1 MKKDTIGENLKKVKM
16 IVICKRPTK
25 RLVKGVRYETGSLYN
40 SGSNQRWQEGTV
52 EILGIGR
59 FSVDNFTDTNGNP
72 LPKTD
77 IIVQPTSIEQLTF
90 EQLSKGDILVC
101 TSDNYKTLGKG
112 CMYQIEE
119 LKSISSQRMRW
130 NKQTY
135 THVEKTIK
143 FVGIPRT
150 LKFSNWRFRKLSAQ
164 EAREISLNSVLH
176 DEEPSIVKSKDIR
189 KIELVANKD
198 AELMGM
204 ISKSIIDPNR
214 HHLSIIDWACQKSG
228 ANLGINP
235 SDYDTLLNM
244 SLKDILEKIE
254 TK

>member
-1 MKKDTIGENLKKVKM
+1 M

-40 SGSNQRWQEGTV
+40 SGTNQRWQEGTV

-59 FSVDNFTDTNGNP
+59 FVVDNFTTTDGNP
-72 LPKTD
+72 LPKTN
-77 IIVQPTSIEQLTF
+77 IVVQPTHLEQLTF
-90 EQLSKGDILVC
+90 EQLTKGDILIC
-101 TSDNYKTLGKG
+101 TSDGYKTLGKG

-119 LKSISSQRMRW
+119 LKVKSEQKMGW
-130 NKQTY
+130 NKQPY
-135 THVEKTIK
+135 THVEKSIK

-150 LKFSNWRFRKLSAQ
+150 LKFSSWRFRKLTAQ

-176 DEEPSIVKSKDIR
+176 GEEPVIVKSKDIR
-189 KIELVANKD
+189 KIELVANKEL
-198 AELMGM
+198 ELMSM
-204 ISKSIIDPNR
+204 LSKSIIDPNR

-228 ANLGINP
+228 TNLGIT
-235 SDYDTLLNM
+235 SDDYSALLNM

>member
-1 MKKDTIGENLKKVKM
+1 M
-16 IVICKRPTK
+16 IVVCKKPTK

-40 SGSNQRWQEGTV
+40 SGTNQRWQEGTV

-59 FSVDNFTDTNGNP
+59 FVVDNFTTTDGNP

-77 IIVQPTSIEQLTF
+77 IIVQPTHLEQLTF
-90 EQLSKGDILVC
+90 EQLTKGDILVC

-119 LKSISSQRMRW
+119 LITKSYTKMGW
-130 NKQTY
+130 NKQPY
-135 THVEKTIK
+135 THVEKSIK

-150 LKFSNWRFRKLSAQ
+150 LKFSPWRFRKLSAQ

-176 DEEPSIVKSKDIR
+176 GEEPVIVKSKDIR
-189 KIELVANKD
+189 KIELVANKEL
-198 AELMGM
+198 ELMSAL
-204 ISKSIIDPNR
+204 SKSIIDPNR
-214 HHLSIIDWACQKSG
+214 HHLSITDWACQKSG
-228 ANLGINP
+228 QNLGIT
-235 SDYDTLLNM
+235 SDDYSALLNM

-254 TK
+254 KK

>member
-1 MKKDTIGENLKKVKM
+1 M

-40 SGSNQRWQEGTV
+40 SGNNQNWREGTV

-59 FSVDNFTDTNGNP
+59 FSVDNFTDINGNA

-77 IIVQPTSIEQLTF
+77 VIVQPTQLEQLTF
-90 EQLSKGDILVC
+90 EQLTKGDILVC
-101 TSDNYKTLGKG
+101 TSDSYKTLGKG

-119 LKSISSQRMRW
+119 LEIKSEQKIGW
-130 NKQTY
+130 NKQPY
-135 THVEKTIK
+135 THTDKKIK

-150 LKFSNWRFRKLSAQ
+150 LKFSPWRFRKLSAQ

-176 DEEPSIVKSKDIR
+176 GEEPVIVKSKDIR
-189 KIELVANKD
+189 KIELVANKEL
-198 AELMGM
+198 ELMSTL
-204 ISKSIIDPNR
+204 SKSIIDPNR
-214 HHLSIIDWACQKSG
+214 HYLSIIDWACQKSG
-228 ANLGINP
+228 TNLGIT
-235 SDYDTLLNM
+235 SDDYATLMNM

>member
-1 MKKDTIGENLKKVKM
+1 M

-40 SGSNQRWQEGTV
+40 SGNNQRWQEGTV

-59 FSVDNFTDTNGNP
+59 FTVDNFTDTNGNP

-77 IIVQPTSIEQLTF
+77 IIVPRAQVEILKF
-90 EQLSKGDILVC
+90 EDLKKGDILVC

-119 LKSISSQRMRW
+119 IKSKSEQAIGW
-130 NKQTY
+130 NKQPY
-135 THVEKTIK
+135 TRTEQTIK

-150 LKFSNWRFRKLSAQ
+150 LKFSSWRFRKLTAQ

-176 DEEPSIVKSKDIR
+176 GEEPAVVKSKDIR
-189 KIELVANKD
+189 KFELVSNKD
-198 AELMGM
+198 LELMSAL
-204 ISKSIIDPNR
+204 SKSIIDPNR

-228 ANLGINP
+228 TNLGVTP
-235 SDYDTLLNM
+235 EDYTTLLNM

>member
-1 MKKDTIGENLKKVKM
+1 M

-40 SGSNQRWQEGTV
+40 SGNNQRWQEGTV

-59 FSVDNFTDTNGNP
+59 FVVDNFTTTDGNP

-77 IIVQPTSIEQLTF
+77 IIVQPAPLEQPTF
-90 EQLSKGDILVC
+90 EQLSKGDILIC
-101 TSDNYKTLGKG
+101 TSDSYKTLGKG

-119 LKSISSQRMRW
+119 LKSVSSQKVGW

-135 THVEKTIK
+135 THVEKSIK

-150 LKFSNWRFRKLSAQ
+150 LKFSPWRFRKLTAQ

-176 DEEPSIVKSKDIR
+176 GEEPVIVKSKDIR
-189 KIELVANKD
+189 KIELVANKEL
-198 AELMGM
+198 ELMSM
-204 ISKSIIDPNR
+204 LSKSIVDPNR

-228 ANLGINP
+228 TNLGIT
-235 SDYDTLLNM
+235 SDDYSTLLNM

>member
-1 MKKDTIGENLKKVKM
+1 M

-40 SGSNQRWQEGTV
+40 SGTNQRWQEGTV

-59 FSVDNFTDTNGNP
+59 FVVDNFTTTDGNP
-72 LPKTD
+72 LPKTN
-77 IIVQPTSIEQLTF
+77 IIVQPTHLEQLTF
-90 EQLSKGDILVC
+90 EQLTKGDILIC
-101 TSDNYKTLGKG
+101 TSDGYKTLGKG

-119 LKSISSQRMRW
+119 LKVKSEQKMGW
-130 NKQTY
+130 NKQPY
-135 THVEKTIK
+135 THVEKSIK

-150 LKFSNWRFRKLSAQ
+150 LKFSPWRFRKLTAQ

-176 DEEPSIVKSKDIR
+176 GQEPVIVKSKDIR
-189 KIELVANKD
+189 KIELVANKEL
-198 AELMGM
+198 ELMSAL
-204 ISKSIIDPNR
+204 SKSIIDPNR
-214 HHLSIIDWACQKSG
+214 HHLSITDWACQKSG
-228 ANLGINP
+228 QNLGIT
-235 SDYDTLLNM
+235 SDDYSALLNM